1 MSDFTRIEFVG
12 NVVVRGGQS
21 EPTAGPF
28 WVEDFTLRP
37 PEARQTE
44 VAGRVTDSQDGT
56 PVAEATVSIVGAE
69 DLSATTNA
77 EGAFLLSGLPAGPA
91 RIAIRKVGTE
101 PARYDVTLP
110 DEGRLELPDDMLAVG
125 LRTELAPIA
134 VEARPA
140 PHPLDEFNDRRV
152 NGQGSF
158 VTREEWLRQGNPSRA
173 TDVLERMQGIRLAP
187 GTDIQHQRTVSMRR
201 AGTRTFGYAGGGGG
215 LDGSNC
221 PPLYFLDRQYIG
233 TANTVDIDATIS
245 LMDLQAIEAHGST
258 ATLPINFSRRGS
270 ECGVIAFWTQRAQPR
285 TFAIEQ
291 QDSFFTSTTFHFV
304 LAVTAV
310 VGIFFGLGEAIH
322 F

>member
-1 MSDFTRIEFVG
+1 
-12 NVVVRGGQS
+12 
-21 EPTAGPF
+21 
-28 WVEDFTLRP
+28 
-37 PEARQTE
+37 
-44 VAGRVTDSQDGT
+44 
-56 PVAEATVSIVGAE
+56 
-69 DLSATTNA
+69 
-77 EGAFLLSGLPAGPA
+77 
-91 RIAIRKVGTE
+91 
-101 PARYDVTLP
+101 
-110 DEGRLELPDDMLAVG
+110 
-125 LRTELAPIA
+125 
-134 VEARPA
+134 
-140 PHPLDEFNDRRV
+140 
-152 NGQGSF
+152 
-158 VTREEWLRQGNPSRA
+158 
-173 TDVLERMQGIRLAP
+173 
-187 GTDIQHQRTVSMRR
+187 MRR